1 MTVEERLDELVRL
14 ACEVG
19 RPERDLVVLAEGNV
33 SALLD
38 DGTFL
43 VKASGARLARLRGE
57 DVVRLRLEPLLEAV
71 QDDAPRDGGALL
83 AQARA
88 DPSPGPGPASIETF
102 VHVVCLGLGGA
113 RFAVHTHPTPLVGL
127 LCSPAAEELLTAG
140 ALFPDEVVLCGAAPL
155 YVGYFEPG
163 LALARAVVPRLLAHV
178 ERHGEPPRAIYL
190 ANHGLFAT
198 GGSAGEALAVTEM
211 AVKAARVRLAALAA
225 GGLRPLPAASV
236 AELGARPD
244 ELERRARLTG
254 GS

>member
-1 MTVEERLDELVRL
+1 MTVEARLEQLVRL
-14 ACEVG
+14 AREVG
-19 RPERDLVVLAEGNV
+19 RPEHDLVVLAEGNV

-43 VKASGARLARLRGE
+43 VKASGARLGQLRSE

-71 QDDAPRDGGALL
+71 QDDAPADAGAPL
-83 AQARA
+83 AEARA
-88 DPSPGPGPASIETF
+88 EGSPGPGPASIETF

-113 RFAVHTHPTPLVGL
+113 RFVLHTHPTPLVGI

-140 ALFPDEVVLCGAAPL
+140 ALFPDEVVVCGAAPL

-163 LALARAVVPRLLAHV
+163 LALARAVVPRLRAHT
-178 ERHGEPPRAIYL
+178 ELHGEPPRTIYL

-198 GGSAGEALAVTEM
+198 GGSPAEALAVTEM

-225 GGLRPLPAASV
+225 GGLRPLASASV
-236 AELGARPD
+236 AELAARPD
-244 ELERRARLTG
+244 ELERRGRLTADG
-254 GS
+254 